1 MIRRY
6 VVYLED
12 GGPWED
18 PAGEFVYHEDHLVE
32 VKALQDEIVRL
43 QSLLNFDLDECK

>member
-6 VVYLED
+6 VAYLED

-18 PAGEFVYHEDHLVE
+18 QAGEFVYHEDYLVE
-32 VKALQDEIVRL
+32 IKALQDEIVRL
-43 QSLLNFDLDECK
+43 QSLLEFDLEDCK